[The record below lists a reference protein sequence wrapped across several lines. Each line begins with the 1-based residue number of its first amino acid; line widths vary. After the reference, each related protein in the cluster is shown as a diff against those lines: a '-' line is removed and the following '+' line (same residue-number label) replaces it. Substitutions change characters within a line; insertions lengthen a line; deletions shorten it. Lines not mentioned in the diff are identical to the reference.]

1 MEEII
6 AERVKEAVE
15 AQIVPLCA
23 ALDRI
28 IANLGA
34 LNRRADEMNAELQR
48 GYEEGMD
55 LDASLRLAVRALRQA
70 AQPGETGSRLEVA
83 VLERDRAR
91 RSFRRLSEE
100 DVASRTAEPG
110 P

>member
-34 LNRRADEMNAELQR
+34 LNRRADEMNAEL
-48 GYEEGMD
+48 
-55 LDASLRLAVRALRQA
+55 ASII
-70 AQPGETGSRLEVA
+70 
-83 VLERDRAR
+83 LERT
-91 RSFRRLSEE
+91 
-100 DVASRTAEPG
+100 VADGPG
-110 P
+110 N